1 MTMAPLAEISL
12 RLALALGA
20 GAAIGLERTFHGR
33 PAGFRTHALVSL
45 GAALL
50 MTCAVFMLAGAGPLG
65 DPAAPSRIAQ
75 GVMTGIGFLGAG
87 VIFKE
92 RLSVQGLTTAASVW
106 ITAALGLLFGA
117 GFWAPG
123 VISLGAILLT
133 LTVLRFVE
141 DHMPRQVFVLCSL
154 KFARDD
160 AMSPEEVRTLFEG
173 FGFKALRFN
182 FKLDEATGLHEYRF
196 YARTRTPLTIDSLA
210 DRLQALPRLK
220 GFEVCPSEE

>member
-45 GAALL
+45 GSALL
-50 MTCAVFMLAGAGPLG
+50 MTCAVFLLAKGG

-106 ITAALGLLFGA
+106 ITAGLGLLFGA

-123 VISLGAILLT
+123 LLSLAAILVT
-133 LTVLRFVE
+133 LSVLRFVE

-160 AMSPEEVRTLFEG
+160 AMSPEEIRTLFQG

-182 FKLDEATGLHEYRF
+182 FRLDEATGLLEYRF
-196 YARTRTPLTIDSLA
+196 FARTRTPLTIDSVA
-210 DRLQALPRLK
+210 ARLQSLPHLK
-220 GFEVCPSEE
+220 GFEVAPSEE